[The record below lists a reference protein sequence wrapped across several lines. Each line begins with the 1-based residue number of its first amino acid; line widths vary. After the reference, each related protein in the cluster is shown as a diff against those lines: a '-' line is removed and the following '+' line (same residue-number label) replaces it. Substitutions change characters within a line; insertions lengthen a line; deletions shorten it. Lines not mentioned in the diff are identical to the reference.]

1 MQDPSPI
8 FDHHYQNY
16 LDRLA
21 GLDFGRVGP
30 AAGASVLA
38 HNGVPALG
46 LTYFSVSYT
55 ITGQG
60 ITDPEERSAAYDTC
74 AILCR
79 YLIMANDRANASV
92 PKAEGKGD
100 WTSFRDLKDTGPL
113 TVYFRDNVESVICRA
128 LAGKGLATAAKK
140 LSDLGGVVPNIGA
153 RYDLMLAFQG
163 LPHIPM
169 LMLFNDA
176 EDGFPPTCSVLF
188 RSDVEIHLDAECI
201 AMMGHR
207 LGVMISRR
215 VA

>member
-1 MQDPSPI
+1 MTEPSPI

-16 LDRLA
+16 LDRLS

-30 AAGASVLA
+30 AAGASALA
-38 HNGVPALG
+38 HDGAPALG
-46 LTYFSVSYT
+46 LTYFNVSYT

-60 ITDPEERSAAYDTC
+60 ITSPEGRPAAYDTC
-74 AILCR
+74 AILSR
-79 YLIMANDRANASV
+79 YLIMAGDRAAVSSPN
-92 PKAEGKGD
+92 AEGKGD

-128 LAGKGLATAAKK
+128 LSGKAVAAAKK
-140 LSDLGGVVPNIGA
+140 LSDLGGVVPDIGA
-153 RYDLMLAFQG
+153 RYDLMLEFQG

-207 LGVMISRR
+207 LGVLISRR
-215 VA
+215 AA